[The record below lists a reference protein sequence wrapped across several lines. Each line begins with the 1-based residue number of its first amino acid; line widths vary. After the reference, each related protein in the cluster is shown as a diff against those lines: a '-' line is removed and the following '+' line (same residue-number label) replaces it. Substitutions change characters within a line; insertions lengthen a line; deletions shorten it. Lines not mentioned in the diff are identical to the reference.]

1 MFISEHHHKQ
11 DDEIIVDWDRLLV
24 HEIPKGLIKDKVC
37 FFFSFYSLFYSSRNR
52 NNNLEEYPLHLACQ
66 NGQIEV
72 VGKLLQEFSP
82 VTLEHDMNRWSP
94 LHHAAWYR

>member
-1 MFISEHHHKQ
+1 M
-11 DDEIIVDWDRLLV
+11 
-24 HEIPKGLIKDKVC
+24 
-37 FFFSFYSLFYSSRNR
+37 
-52 NNNLEEYPLHLACQ
+52 ACQ

-94 LHHAAWYR
+94 LHHAAW

>member
-1 MFISEHHHKQ
+1 
-11 DDEIIVDWDRLLV
+11 VDWDRLLV
-24 HEIPKGLIKDKVC
+24 HEIPKGLLNINISITL
-37 FFFSFYSLFYSSRNR
+37 FFSLFRAR
-52 NNNLEEYPLHLACQ
+52 TNNLEEFSLHVACQ

>member
-1 MFISEHHHKQ
+1 MLTHGHHHNR
-11 DDEIIVDWDRLLV
+11 DDELIVDGDRLLV
-24 HEIPKGLIKDKVC
+24 HEIRKGLTRNKH
-37 FFFSFYSLFYSSRNR
+37 FFSHFYSSFFVLSRNR

-94 LHHAAWYR
+94 LHHAAW

>member
-1 MFISEHHHKQ
+1 MQSL
-11 DDEIIVDWDRLLV
+11 RLDQSRTV
-24 HEIPKGLIKDKVC
+24 SKAGQGNHRGIG
-37 FFFSFYSLFYSSRNR
+37 SSTSSRHAKRFEISVEIFIVYLDCRHR
-52 NNNLEEYPLHLACQ
+52 NNSMDEYPLHLACQ

-94 LHHAAWYR
+94 LHHAAW

>member
-1 MFISEHHHKQ
+1 MFFYIK
-11 DDEIIVDWDRLLV
+11 IILVFLLR
-24 HEIPKGLIKDKVC
+24 
-37 FFFSFYSLFYSSRNR
+37 SFRNR

-94 LHHAAWYR
+94 LHHAAW

>member
-1 MFISEHHHKQ
+1 MGGSTI
-11 DDEIIVDWDRLLV
+11 
-24 HEIPKGLIKDKVC
+24 
-37 FFFSFYSLFYSSRNR
+37 SSRNTKR
-52 NNNLEEYPLHLACQ
+52 FIKYKHFYNPFFLSLFRARTNNLEEYPLHVACQ

-94 LHHAAWYR
+94 LHHAAW